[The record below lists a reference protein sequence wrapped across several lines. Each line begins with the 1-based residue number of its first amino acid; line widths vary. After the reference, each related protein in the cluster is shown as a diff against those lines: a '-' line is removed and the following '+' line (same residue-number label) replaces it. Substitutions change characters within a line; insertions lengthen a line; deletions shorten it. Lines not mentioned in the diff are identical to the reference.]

1 MSTRSPGTKSP
12 SCSSSSYPC
21 AGRSRSRRSS
31 DGSAKRSIRA
41 RTLHGPPRPAPQRA
55 ARPWRISEL
64 PVTYTCNSTVAG
76 LTRRALGAIL
86 GAMRVTKAAVT
97 PICAIC
103 ERTLLMGERSLR
115 FSPDGSDYVD
125 VCPLCQEI
133 ALEHGWV
140 KEGSPTTPVLAPDRR
155 RRGRPTL
162 ARLLAPR
169 RQATPAPVASAPI
182 LRRLSEPEQAVVEA
196 ADLFNASDY
205 RRSVAGIAKSLGEP
219 RVSIVRLSGTS
230 GELVVTVAWE
240 IS

>member
-1 MSTRSPGTKSP
+1 
-12 SCSSSSYPC
+12 
-21 AGRSRSRRSS
+21 
-31 DGSAKRSIRA
+31 
-41 RTLHGPPRPAPQRA
+41 
-55 ARPWRISEL
+55 
-64 PVTYTCNSTVAG
+64 
-76 LTRRALGAIL
+76 
-86 GAMRVTKAAVT
+86 MRVTKAAVT

-169 RQATPAPVASAPI
+169 RQLTPAPVASAPI

-205 RRSVAGIAKSLGEP
+205 RRSVAGIATSLGEP

-230 GELVVTVAWE
+230 GELVVTVTWE
-240 IS
+240 ISWYQYRVSPESVQPVRLADRGHEPGELELTYTHWNATLEDDGRVVPDIARV